1 MRIPRP
7 SHSSCSKRE
16 PVGRFHAKS
25 ARWPEPQ
32 RLLCPER
39 PAAPD
44 WAASCSALRRPRL
57 SHRGAVPGDP
67 SEVPAFTRQALGLQM
82 DTPGPC
88 GASRPPDLRRR
99 RMAPTS
105 SFSLPACP
113 SSKAESEHLAALQ
126 PAAESDRVAGAG
138 GDRKLR
144 EDRRP
149 FCHVRR
155 WTDAHSPAAPKRGTM
170 LILRTNKL
178 RNK

>member
-1 MRIPRP
+1 MVVFTQSRHDGPNPR
-7 SHSSCSKRE
+7 
-16 PVGRFHAKS
+16 GRFAPNGLQPRTGLLPAPRFGVLVCHTEG
-25 ARWPEPQ
+25 PCPVTPQ
-32 RLLCPER
+32 RCQRSRARL
-39 PAAPD
+39 
-44 WAASCSALRRPRL
+44 WASRW
-57 SHRGAVPGDP
+57 
-67 SEVPAFTRQALGLQM
+67 TRQGRAGRRGPQTYGAGAWLQ
-82 DTPGPC
+82 P
-88 GASRPPDLRRR
+88 
-99 RMAPTS
+99 S

-155 WTDAHSPAAPKRGTM
+155 WTDTHSPAAPKRGTM
-170 LILRTNKL
+170 RILRTNKL

>member
-44 WAASCSALRRPRL
+44 WAASCSVLQHPRL
-57 SHRGAVPGDP
+57 SHRGVVPGDP
-67 SEVPAFTRQALGLQM
+67 LEVPAFTRQALGLQM

-99 RMAPTS
+99 RMAPTL
-105 SFSLPACP
+105 FLFAACMP
-113 SSKAESEHLAALQ
+113 VFQGRKRTPRGAATCCRIR
-126 PAAESDRVAGAG
+126 PRG
-138 GDRKLR
+138 RCR
-144 EDRRP
+144 RRP
-149 FCHVRR
+149 K
-155 WTDAHSPAAPKRGTM
+155 AA
-170 LILRTNKL
+170 
-178 RNK
+178 